1 MLYLY
6 DENTLKPLRLTPF
19 DAMNVAKLSDSIL
32 VSTKIDETVLI
43 ASYEKTAYL
52 VNAQHPYSLFRYCLY
67 QFRQRTLKEFRII
80 LYAAPKN
87 WLYYALKVVSLI
99 SFGYYRLIPFPQTKK
114 KEASL

>member
-6 DENTLKPLRLTPF
+6 DENTLKPLRRTPF
-19 DAMNVAKLSDSIL
+19 DAINVAKLSDSIL

-43 ASYEKTAYL
+43 AS
-52 VNAQHPYSLFRYCLY
+52 
-67 QFRQRTLKEFRII
+67 
-80 LYAAPKN
+80 
-87 WLYYALKVVSLI
+87 KVVSLI